1 MKMAKLQV
9 IVRMVSPGLAA
20 ERMEIENTFPL
31 DDARQRYLELIKQL
45 FPVAQPLLASAPGD
59 ATDKPCCPSCEET
72 LFGHWWP
79 AIGEDESEEVACA
92 GCGKPLLVTMVSD
105 MKFSVREGGAE

>member
-1 MKMAKLQV
+1 MKLAKLQV

-59 ATDKPCCPSCEET
+59 ATDKPCCPSCGET
-72 LFGHWWP
+72 LFGNWWP
-79 AIGEDESEEVACA
+79 VIGEDELEEVACA
-92 GCGKPLLVTMVSD
+92 SCGKKLVVTMVSD
-105 MKFSVREGGAE
+105 MKFLVREGGAE